1 VTARKKFNPHWPF
14 PQFDEKGRQLL
25 PVGWGKRPTRK
36 QQQEA
41 FIREA
46 GEALL

>member
-1 VTARKKFNPHWPF
+1 VTARKKYDPTWPF
-14 PQFDEKGRQLL
+14 PQYDQKGRQLL
-25 PVGWGKRPTRK
+25 PAGWNKRPTRK

-41 FIREA
+41 LMREA